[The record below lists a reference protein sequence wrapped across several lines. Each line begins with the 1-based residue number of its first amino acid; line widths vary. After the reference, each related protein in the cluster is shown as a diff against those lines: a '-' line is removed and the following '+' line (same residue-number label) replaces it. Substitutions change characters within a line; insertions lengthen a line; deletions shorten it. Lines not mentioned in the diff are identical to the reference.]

1 MMLMI
6 IRASIYKAYRVC
18 SVAGLS
24 ALYVLTQSFAAVFI
38 SLYRWHYGLDVK
50 YPSEGLGVEV
60 LVPGW

>member
-1 MMLMI
+1 
-6 IRASIYKAYRVC
+6 
-18 SVAGLS
+18 VAGLS